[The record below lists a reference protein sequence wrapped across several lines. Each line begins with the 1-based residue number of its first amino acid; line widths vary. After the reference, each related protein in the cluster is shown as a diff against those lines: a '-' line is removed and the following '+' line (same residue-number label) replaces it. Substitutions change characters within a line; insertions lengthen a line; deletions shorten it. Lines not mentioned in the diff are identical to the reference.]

1 MEQYYIIP
9 KTTIDDIEDSIQR
22 KRGSEAP
29 IEPSEMPLAIDTI
42 PSSVD
47 GTDVP
52 VGGIYLTK
60 PDSNGNPTEAYIIGY
75 APVVNY
81 TWTNILG
88 GAYFPY
94 LRKVEFINTSN
105 IISIENWAFQ
115 NCSSLTTISLPDS
128 VTSIGTEAFR
138 SCSSLTT
145 ISLPDSLT
153 SIGSSAFQNCASLT
167 SISLPDSLTSIG
179 GWAFQYC
186 TSLTTIKLP
195 NSLTSIGSAAFGY
208 CTSLTTIKLPNS
220 LTSIGS
226 AAFGGCTS
234 LTTIKLPNSLTSIG
248 SAAFGGCSSL
258 ENVTIENGF
267 NCNNLNISP
276 STRYSVETMVSWFE
290 ALADRTGQA
299 PFTLTI
305 GSTNLNKLTAEQ
317 KAIATNKNWTLA

>member
-9 KTTIDDIEDSIQR
+9 KTTIDDIEESIQR

-81 TWTNILG
+81 TWTNMLG
-88 GAYFPY
+88 HTYFPY
-94 LRKVEFINTSN
+94 LKKIEFINTSN
-105 IISIENWAFQ
+105 IISIAN
-115 NCSSLTTISLPDS
+115 
-128 VTSIGTEAFR
+128 EAFR

-145 ISLPDSLT
+145 INLPDSLTSIEGYAFVYCNSLTSISLPDSLT
-153 SIGSSAFQNCASLT
+153 SIGSSAFQGCSSLT
-167 SISLPDSLTSIG
+167 TINLPDSLTSIG
-179 GWAFQYC
+179 GSTFHNC
-186 TSLTTIKLP
+186 
-195 NSLTSIGSAAFGY
+195 N
-208 CTSLTTIKLPNS
+208 
-220 LTSIGS
+220 
-226 AAFGGCTS
+226 
-234 LTTIKLPNSLTSIG
+234 
-248 SAAFGGCSSL
+248 SL

-267 NCNNLNISP
+267 NCNNLNLSS

-290 ALADRTGQA
+290 ALADRTGQTS
-299 PFTLTI
+299 FKLTI
-305 GSTNLNKLTAEQ
+305 GATNLNKLTAEQ

>member
-153 SIGSSAFQNCASLT
+153 SIGGSAFQNCASLT

-208 CTSLTTIKLPNS
+208 
-220 LTSIGS
+220 
-226 AAFGGCTS
+226 CTS

>member
-75 APVVNY
+75 APVINY
-81 TWTNILG
+81 TWTDTLR
-88 GAYFPY
+88 ATYFPY
-94 LRKVEFINTSN
+94 LRKVEFVNTNN
-105 IISIENWAFQ
+105 IISIGGNAFQ
-115 NCSSLTTISLPDS
+115 NCT
-128 VTSIGTEAFR
+128 
-138 SCSSLTT
+138 SLTT

-153 SIGSSAFQNCASLT
+153 SIGGSAFYGCGALTTISLPDSLTRIGDRVFQDCTSLTTINLPNSLASIGGGVFQSCSSLT

-179 GWAFQYC
+179 SGVFYSC
-186 TSLTTIKLP
+186 L
-195 NSLTSIGSAAFGY
+195 
-208 CTSLTTIKLPNS
+208 
-220 LTSIGS
+220 
-226 AAFGGCTS
+226 
-234 LTTIKLPNSLTSIG
+234 
-248 SAAFGGCSSL
+248 SL

-267 NCNNLNISP
+267 NCNNLDLSS

-290 ALADRTGQA
+290 ALADRTGLGS
-299 PFTLTI
+299 FKLTI
-305 GSTNLNKLTAEQ
+305 GATNLKKLTAEQ

>member
-1 MEQYYIIP
+1 MENYYIIP
-9 KTTIDDIEDSIQR
+9 KTTIDDIEESIQR

-81 TWTNILG
+81 MWTDMLR
-88 GAYFPY
+88 ATYFPY

-105 IISIENWAFQ
+105 IISIEVNAFYG
-115 NCSSLTTISLPDS
+115 CSSLTTIN
-128 VTSIGTEAFR
+128 
-138 SCSSLTT
+138 
-145 ISLPDSLT
+145 LPDSLT
-153 SIGSSAFQNCASLT
+153 SIANNAFYGCTSLT
-167 SISLPDSLTSIG
+167 TINLPDSLTSIG
-179 GWAFQYC
+179 GYAFY
-186 TSLTTIKLP
+186 
-195 NSLTSIGSAAFGY
+195 
-208 CTSLTTIKLPNS
+208 
-220 LTSIGS
+220 
-226 AAFGGCTS
+226 
-234 LTTIKLPNSLTSIG
+234 
-248 SAAFGGCSSL
+248 GCSSL

-267 NCNNLNISP
+267 NCNKLDLSS
-276 STRYSVETMVSWFE
+276 STRYSVETMVSWFN

-299 PFTLTI
+299 SFTLTI
-305 GSTNLNKLTAEQ
+305 GATNLNKLTAEQ

>member
-1 MEQYYIIP
+1 MRGEHMENYYIIP

-47 GTDVP
+47 GTDAP

-81 TWTNILG
+81 AWTNMLG
-88 GAYFPY
+88 VTYFPY

-105 IISIENWAFQ
+105 IISIANNAFYGC
-115 NCSSLTTISLPDS
+115 NL
-128 VTSIGTEAFR
+128 
-138 SCSSLTT
+138 
-145 ISLPDSLT
+145 
-153 SIGSSAFQNCASLT
+153 LT

-179 GWAFQYC
+179 GGAFQDC
-186 TSLTTIKLP
+186 TSLTTINFP
-195 NSLTSIGSAAFGY
+195 DSLMSIEGSAFA
-208 CTSLTTIKLPNS
+208 
-220 LTSIGS
+220 
-226 AAFGGCTS
+226 GCR
-234 LTTIKLPNSLTSIG
+234 
-248 SAAFGGCSSL
+248 SL

-267 NCNNLNISP
+267 NCNNLDLSP
-276 STRYSVETMVSWFE
+276 STRYSVETVVSWFE

-299 PFTLTI
+299 SFTLKI

>member
-226 AAFGGCTS
+226 AAFGGC
-234 LTTIKLPNSLTSIG
+234 
-248 SAAFGGCSSL
+248 SSL

>member
-9 KTTIDDIEDSIQR
+9 KTTINDIEDSIQR

-60 PDSNGNPTEAYIIGY
+60 PDSNGNPTEVYIIGY
-75 APVVNY
+75 VPVVNY
-81 TWTNILG
+81 TWTNMLG
-88 GAYFPY
+88 ATYFPY

-105 IISIENWAFQ
+105 IISIASSAFQ
-115 NCSSLTTISLPDS
+115 NC
-128 VTSIGTEAFR
+128 G
-138 SCSSLTT
+138 SLTT

-153 SIGSSAFQNCASLT
+153 SIANDAFGHCSSLTSISLPDSLTSIGNWAFGYCSSLT

-179 GWAFQYC
+179 GWAF
-186 TSLTTIKLP
+186 
-195 NSLTSIGSAAFGY
+195 GY
-208 CTSLTTIKLPNS
+208 CW
-220 LTSIGS
+220 
-226 AAFGGCTS
+226 
-234 LTTIKLPNSLTSIG
+234 
-248 SAAFGGCSSL
+248 SL

-267 NCNNLNISP
+267 NCNNLDLSA

-290 ALADRTGQA
+290 ALADRTGQTS
-299 PFTLTI
+299 FKLTI
-305 GSTNLNKLTAEQ
+305 GATNLNKLTAEQ

>member
-9 KTTIDDIEDSIQR
+9 KTTIDDIEESIQR

-75 APVVNY
+75 APVGNY
-81 TWTNILG
+81 TWGNMLG
-88 GAYFPY
+88 HSYFPY

-105 IISIENWAFQ
+105 IISFGDSVFY
-115 NCSSLTTISLPDS
+115 NCS
-128 VTSIGTEAFR
+128 
-138 SCSSLTT
+138 
-145 ISLPDSLT
+145 
-153 SIGSSAFQNCASLT
+153 SLT

-179 GWAFQYC
+179 GSTFVGC
-186 TSLTTIKLP
+186 SSLTSISLP
-195 NSLTSIGSAAFGY
+195 DSLTSIGVWVFRDCS
-208 CTSLTTIKLPNS
+208 SLTSISLPDS
-220 LTSIGS
+220 LTSIGGN
-226 AAFGGCTS
+226 AFQ
-234 LTTIKLPNSLTSIG
+234 N
-248 SAAFGGCSSL
+248 CSSL

-267 NCNNLNISP
+267 NCNNLNLSS

-305 GSTNLNKLTAEQ
+305 GSTNLKKLTTEQ

>member
-22 KRGSEAP
+22 KRGSDVP

-81 TWTNILG
+81 TWTNIFG
-88 GAYFPY
+88 FTYFPY

-105 IISIENWAFQ
+105 IISIGN
-115 NCSSLTTISLPDS
+115 
-128 VTSIGTEAFR
+128 GAFR

-145 ISLPDSLT
+145 VNLPDGLT
-153 SIGSSAFQNCASLT
+153 SIEGNAFQNCSSLT
-167 SISLPDSLTSIG
+167 SISLPDSLTSVG
-179 GWAFQYC
+179 NGAFY
-186 TSLTTIKLP
+186 
-195 NSLTSIGSAAFGY
+195 
-208 CTSLTTIKLPNS
+208 
-220 LTSIGS
+220 
-226 AAFGGCTS
+226 GCTS
-234 LTTIKLPNSLTSIG
+234 LTTINLPDSVTSIG
-248 SAAFGGCSSL
+248 SNAFYNCPSL

-267 NCNNLNISP
+267 NCNNLNLSS
-276 STRYSVETMVSWFE
+276 STRYSVETMVSWFN
-290 ALADRTGQA
+290 ALADRTGQTS
-299 PFTLTI
+299 FKLTI
-305 GSTNLNKLTAEQ
+305 GTTNLNKLTAEQ

>member
-22 KRGSEAP
+22 KRGSDAP

-81 TWTNILG
+81 TWTNMLR
-88 GAYFPY
+88 ANYFPY
-94 LRKVEFINTSN
+94 LRKIEFINTNN
-105 IISIENWAFQ
+105 IISIAESAFV
-115 NCSSLTTISLPDS
+115 NCGSLTTIN
-128 VTSIGTEAFR
+128 
-138 SCSSLTT
+138 
-145 ISLPDSLT
+145 LPDSLT
-153 SIGSSAFQNCASLT
+153 SIGVRTFASC
-167 SISLPDSLTSIG
+167 G
-179 GWAFQYC
+179 
-186 TSLTTIKLP
+186 SLTTINLP
-195 NSLTSIGSAAFGY
+195 NSLVSILSQAF
-208 CTSLTTIKLPNS
+208 S
-220 LTSIGS
+220 
-226 AAFGGCTS
+226 GC
-234 LTTIKLPNSLTSIG
+234 N
-248 SAAFGGCSSL
+248 SL

-267 NCNNLNISP
+267 NCNNLNLSS

-299 PFTLTI
+299 SFKLTI
-305 GSTNLNKLTAEQ
+305 GTTNLNKLTAEQ

>member
-47 GTDVP
+47 GTDLP

-81 TWTNILG
+81 TWANMFSA
-88 GAYFPY
+88 AYFPY
-94 LRKVEFINTSN
+94 LEKIEFVNTNN
-105 IISIENWAFQ
+105 IT
-115 NCSSLTTISLPDS
+115 SLIY
-128 VTSIGTEAFR
+128 EAFGR
-138 SCSSLTT
+138 
-145 ISLPDSLT
+145 
-153 SIGSSAFQNCASLT
+153 
-167 SISLPDSLTSIG
+167 
-179 GWAFQYC
+179 C

-195 NSLTSIGSAAFGY
+195 DGLTSIGGGAFGY
-208 CTSLTTIKLPNS
+208 CTSLTTINLPNS
-220 LTSIGS
+220 LTNITDNL
-226 AAFGGCTS
+226 FQGCR
-234 LTTIKLPNSLTSIG
+234 
-248 SAAFGGCSSL
+248 SL

-267 NCNNLNISP
+267 NCNNLTLSY

-290 ALADRTGQA
+290 ALADRTGQVS
-299 PFTLTI
+299 FKLTI
-305 GSTNLNKLTAEQ
+305 GATNLNKLTAEQ

>member
-1 MEQYYIIP
+1 MENYYIIP

-81 TWTNILG
+81 TWGNMLG
-88 GAYFPY
+88 HSYFPY
-94 LRKVEFINTSN
+94 LRKIEFVNTNN
-105 IISIENWAFQ
+105 ITSIGVDAFRS
-115 NCSSLTTISLPDS
+115 CSSLTSISLPDS
-128 VTSIGTEAFR
+128 VTSIGGSAFWDCG
-138 SCSSLTT
+138 SLTSISLPDSVTSVGNGAFYGCTSLTT

-153 SIGSSAFQNCASLT
+153 SIGDAVFYACQ
-167 SISLPDSLTSIG
+167 
-179 GWAFQYC
+179 
-186 TSLTTIKLP
+186 
-195 NSLTSIGSAAFGY
+195 
-208 CTSLTTIKLPNS
+208 
-220 LTSIGS
+220 
-226 AAFGGCTS
+226 
-234 LTTIKLPNSLTSIG
+234 
-248 SAAFGGCSSL
+248 SL

-267 NCNNLNISP
+267 NCNNLNLSS
-276 STRYSVETMVSWFE
+276 STRYSVETMVSWFN
-290 ALADRTGQA
+290 ALADRTGQVS
-299 PFTLTI
+299 FTLKI

>member
-153 SIGSSAFQNCASLT
+153 SIGGSAFQNCASLT

-179 GWAFQYC
+179 GWAFQY
-186 TSLTTIKLP
+186 
-195 NSLTSIGSAAFGY
+195 
-208 CTSLTTIKLPNS
+208 
-220 LTSIGS
+220 
-226 AAFGGCTS
+226 CTS